1 MESLKEAGMFYI
13 TIFQNQEAKYGKG
26 FKREGLLHAVY
37 CMEAIPFFFLQT
49 VIKKEQLGG
58 ISGKDF
64 FGIQFKS
71 HQTTICLICL
81 TFKSFPFEFP
91 VFYLSLMC

>member
-1 MESLKEAGMFYI
+1 MEKDLS
-13 TIFQNQEAKYGKG
+13 GKVSYMQCTAW
-26 FKREGLLHAVY
+26 KPSR
-37 CMEAIPFFFLQT
+37 FFLQT